1 MVYVIDLVT
10 SSSPSTRKLRSSPSP
25 QQTEKSFDYFNPKF
39 PSSSSP
45 FSSLIKPSRNGIN
58 SKSGLSKSFTD
69 NEAYEKFKREW
80 RKNREQESESD
91 SVEIIKS
98 PEPVPTSF
106 MNHLMSPVGIKR
118 RRTSDTFVIT
128 PTRTYETVELK
139 LSTPNDNEINTV
151 NITRINTNNTARIN
165 TPKINAV
172 IHRTINYHNTR
183 GFKNKAEA
191 INSIRIYMSNPMA
204 EAYEFELRRRFTERQ
219 MIDTV
224 SFDISSVL
232 IPSEMASFRW
242 KFCNAE
248 EFLEPRLFVLDSE
261 ALWNEFIATKRF
273 NDLLLAYNE
282 PNVFLYFI
290 NWKRAAQKHTTA
302 LNKQFKQA
310 LNTSGET
317 INLVPANELEN
328 EFFLT
333 AAQLR
338 LQVNFS
344 GASNQTQALVDLMDF
359 VIEMT
364 RVVALKGYLKE
375 SRSQDE
381 TNFDRLNLTLARDIK
396 VKSGK
401 DARDCW
407 IKTLCQIPRVTP
419 NLAEVVVARYP
430 SFCALMDAYNSCST
444 TKEGEDLLAGLR
456 LDDGNNRRLGPII
469 SARIYNH
476 FQ

>member
-10 SSSPSTRKLRSSPSP
+10 SSSPNSRKLRSSPSK
-25 QQTEKSFDYFNPKF
+25 TEKSFDYFNPKF
-39 PSSSSP
+39 PSSSP
-45 FSSLIKPSRNGIN
+45 CSSIKSTKSGLV
-58 SKSGLSKSFTD
+58 KSGLSQSFTD
-69 NEAYEKFKREW
+69 SEAYEKFKKEW
-80 RKNREQESESD
+80 RKNREQESEAE
-91 SVEIIKS
+91 SVELIKS
-98 PEPVPTSF
+98 PAISSRF
-106 MNHLMSPVGIKR
+106 MNYLKSPVGIKK
-118 RRTSDTFVIT
+118 RRTSETFVIT
-128 PTRTYETVELK
+128 PTRNLETAESLVE
-139 LSTPNDNEINTV
+139 TIPAINTG
-151 NITRINTNNTARIN
+151 NTLPYT
-165 TPKINAV
+165 KSSL
-172 IHRTINYHNTR
+172 

-191 INSIRIYMSNPMA
+191 INSIRICMSHSMA
-204 EAYEFELRRRFTERQ
+204 EAYELELRRRFAERQ
-219 MIDTV
+219 MIDAV
-224 SFDISSVL
+224 AFDISSFL

-242 KFCNAE
+242 KFFNAK

-261 ALWNEFIATKRF
+261 TLWDEFIATKRF
-273 NDLLLAYNE
+273 KDLLLAYNE

-290 NWKRAAQKHTTA
+290 NWKRAVQRHTTA
-302 LNKQFKQA
+302 LNKHFKQV
-310 LNTSGET
+310 LNTSSET

-328 EFFLT
+328 EFFLA

-344 GASNQTQALVDLMDF
+344 GATNPTQALVDLMDF

-381 TNFDRLNLTLARDIK
+381 INIDQLNLTLARDVK

-419 NLAEVVVARYP
+419 HLAEVVVARYP
-430 SFCALMDAYNSCST
+430 SFCALMDAYNSCTSP
-444 TKEGEDLLAGLR
+444 KEGEELLAELR
-456 LDDGNNRRLGPII
+456 LDEGNNRRLGPII